1 MLKDESR
8 RLIFGGFFF
17 IVSMSLLVFLGMNR
31 YMEGRTQ
38 DDVRQVA
45 QSYVEGVA
53 SESLYQFTTISSIRF
68 GQVYRLIDWV
78 DSHAPAGD
86 VNAVYTEIQNIAA
99 FQSLSTCALVT
110 DDGSFETVYGIPFRD
125 FRDLDFVMQHIKSED
140 RAITGGQ
147 NVREQVI
154 IWYVPIKY
162 PMKNGKVSSGI
173 ICCRPM
179 KDFVETLH
187 LNAEGTLALYNLI
200 RRDGSFV
207 VRDNGSISKDDFFEQ
222 MLQNETGLDKPIG
235 DIVDEFKQAI
245 ADGKPMRYVSDY
257 KNPVSGAVGG
267 RSVIGVPLPESN
279 WYILSLMPFNAMDQ
293 MVKDMSETRSNTMVT
308 AVAFLFLCVLGVF
321 VLYYR
326 MSQRQIEALGESRER
341 AERALDDAEAAKEE
355 AVRAK
360 VEADEARKHAEDSL
374 LEAEAANDEAMR
386 AKEDADDA
394 RMRAE
399 ESLLEAEAA
408 NDEAMRAKED
418 ADKAREEADHARE
431 IAEAANKA
439 KSEFLSNMSHD
450 IRTPMNAIV
459 GMTTIAKSH
468 LDDKATVEDCL
479 RKITLSSKQ
488 LLGLINDVL
497 DMAKIESGKMSLS
510 PEALSL
516 RQAME
521 TVCEI
526 VRPQIK
532 ANGQHFDIF
541 ISKIIAEDIYYDS
554 VRLNQV
560 LLNFLS
566 NAMKF
571 TPREGSIQIHI
582 WQEPSP
588 KGDDYVRTHFTV
600 KDTGMGI
607 TEEFQKK
614 LFTAFEREDK
624 RRIQKTQGTGL
635 GLTITK
641 HIIDVMGG
649 TIEVNSKVGEG
660 TAFHIAVDFE
670 RVKVAEKDMKLP
682 PWKILVVD
690 DNEDLRRTA
699 ENSLKELG
707 TKPEACSDGEMALR
721 LVREAHERGEDYFAL
736 LIDYKMAGMNGI
748 ETARKIR
755 EILGNDVHIPINLI
769 SAYDWSEIEDEA
781 NAAGIDGF
789 IAKPLFKSTLYHE
802 LKRYMEDEPE
812 THDLPEEN
820 QEVNLKGM
828 RLLLA
833 EDMEV
838 NAQIAIMLLE
848 ESGASVEWAENGK
861 IAAEM
866 FEKSSEGYY
875 QAILMD
881 LRMPIMNGYE
891 ATEAI
896 RSMKRA
902 DASTIPIIA
911 MTADAFADDVAKCMA
926 AGMNAHIAKPVDIN
940 NLKKMLV
947 SYVKKH

>member
-341 AERALDDAEAAKEE
+341 AERALYDAEAAKEE

-707 TKPEACSDGEMALR
+707 TKPEACSDGESALR

-848 ESGASVEWAENGK
+848 ENGASVEWAENGK

>member
-31 YMEGRTQ
+31 NMESRTEN
-38 DDVRQVA
+38 DVRQVA

-53 SESLYQFTTISSIRF
+53 SESLYHVTSIAGIRF

-78 DSHAPAGD
+78 NSYAPLGD
-86 VNAVYTEIQNIAA
+86 VNAVYGEIQRIASS
-99 FQSLSTCALVT
+99 QSLITCALVM
-110 DDGSFETVYGIPFRD
+110 DDGSFETVYGIPFKE
-125 FRDLDFVMQHIKSED
+125 FRDLDFVLQRIKTGD

-147 NVREQVI
+147 NEREQVI
-154 IWYVPIKY
+154 IWYVPVKY

-179 KDFVETLH
+179 KDFMETFR
-187 LNAEGTLALYNLI
+187 LNADGSLATYNLI

-207 VRDNGSISKDDFFEQ
+207 VRDRGSIAKGDFFEQ
-222 MLQNETGLDKPIG
+222 MIQNETGIDKPIE
-235 DIVDEFKQAI
+235 DIVKEFKQAI
-245 ADGKPMRYVSDY
+245 VDGETIRYVSNY
-257 KNPVSGAVGG
+257 RNPTSGAVGG
-267 RSVIGVPLPESN
+267 RSVIGVPMPESN
-279 WYILSLMPFNAMDQ
+279 WYILSVMPFNAMDH
-293 MVKDMSETRSNTMVT
+293 MIMDMGETRSRTMVIS
-308 AVAFLFLCVLGVF
+308 VAFLFLCVLGVF

-326 MSQRQIEALGESRER
+326 MSQRHIEALGESRER
-341 AERALDDAEAAKEE
+341 AEKALAEAEDANEEAVRAKEE

-360 VEADEARKHAEDSL
+360 EEADEARKHAEDSL

-386 AKEDADDA
+386 AKEDADNA
-394 RMRAE
+394 RDEAERARE
-399 ESLLEAEAA
+399 LAEAA
-408 NDEAMRAKED
+408 NR
-418 ADKAREEADHARE
+418 
-431 IAEAANKA
+431 A

-459 GMTTIAKSH
+459 GMTNIAKSH
-468 LDDKATVEDCL
+468 IDDKAAVEDCL

-488 LLGLINDVL
+488 LLGLISDIL
-497 DMAKIESGKMSLS
+497 DMAKIESGKMTLS

-516 RQAME
+516 RQAVD

-541 ISKIIAEDIYYDS
+541 ISKIIAEDIYFDS

-607 TEEFQKK
+607 TDEFKEK

-624 RRIQKTQGTGL
+624 RRIQKTHGTGL

-641 HIIDVMGG
+641 HIIDAMGG

-660 TAFHIAVDFE
+660 TAFHFAVDFE

-707 TKPEACSDGEMALR
+707 TKPEACSDGETAIR

-755 EILGNDVHIPINLI
+755 ELLGDGVHIPINLI
-769 SAYDWSEIEDEA
+769 SAYDWSDIEDEA
-781 NAAGIDGF
+781 NAVGIDGF
-789 IAKPLFKSTLYHE
+789 IAKPLFKSAIYRE
-802 LKRYMEDEPE
+802 LKRYMEAE
-812 THDLPEEN
+812 TEAQNLPQEN
-820 QEVNLKGM
+820 QEISLAGM
-828 RLLLA
+828 KILLA

-838 NAQIAIMLLE
+838 NAQIAMMLLE
-848 ESGASVEWAENGK
+848 ESGASVDWAENGK
-861 IAAEM
+861 LATEM
-866 FEKSSEGYY
+866 FEKSGEGYY

-881 LRMPIMNGYE
+881 LRMPVMNGYE
-891 ATEAI
+891 ATETI
-896 RSMKRA
+896 RSMKRS
-902 DASTIPIIA
+902 DATNIPIFA
-911 MTADAFADDVAKCMA
+911 MTADAFADDVAKCME
-926 AGMNAHIAKPVDIN
+926 AGMNEHVAKPVDIN
-940 NLKKMLV
+940 NLKALLV